1 MEPLPDLSQLD
12 HAQKD
17 TLIVS
22 LSARVVELETTV
34 SELEGRLALNS
45 QNSSKPPSSDGYNKP
60 PPKPK
65 SLRKAG
71 KNPSG
76 GQPGHPGHT
85 LEKSAHPDHIIS
97 HAPPANCGGCGAPL
111 PQGTVVETRQVFDLP
126 PMHYEVTEHQ
136 VMETTCSCGQCYRG
150 EFPENVT
157 APVQYGPQVRAA
169 VVHLSQ
175 HHMLPAQRTAEI
187 MGDLCGLPLSDVTVL
202 AAVSEASELLASTVA
217 AIGQAIVASPVVNA
231 DETGMR
237 VVSKLAWLHVLATTL
252 LTWMGIHQK
261 RGSAA
266 FDAFGLLATF
276 VGTLV
281 HDGWKPYRDLAC
293 VHALCNAHHLR
304 ELTYLFEEMQQTWAK
319 QLIDMLV
326 AACHEVAAA
335 GGSLTTERIA
345 HFRTLYWEII
355 TAGEAANPPAPPS
368 GKRGRTR
375 QSKAVNLLER
385 LRIYA
390 DDVLRFMTD
399 PSVPF
404 TNNLAEQS
412 IRMPK
417 VKQKVSGGFRTFA
430 GAQSFCTI
438 RSYLDTMRKQ
448 GVNPFLALVQT
459 FQRNVPQPRFD

>member
-1 MEPLPDLSQLD
+1 MEPLPDLTQLN

-17 TLIVS
+17 ALIGS
-22 LSARVVELETTV
+22 LYAHVVELEVKV
-34 SELEGRLALNS
+34 SELQGRLALNS
-45 QNSSKPPSSDGYNKP
+45 QNSSKPPASDGYRKP

-65 SLRKAG
+65 SLRESG

-85 LEKSAHPDHIIS
+85 LEKSEHPDHIIT
-97 HAPPANCGGCGAPL
+97 HAPSANCTACGATL
-111 PQGTVVETRQVFDLP
+111 PEGTVVETRQVFDLP
-126 PMHYEVTEHQ
+126 PLRYEVTEHQ
-136 VMETTCSCGQCYRG
+136 VVETTCTCGQCQRG
-150 EFPENVT
+150 EFPQDVT
-157 APVQYGPQVRAA
+157 APVQYGPLVKAAA
-169 VVHLSQ
+169 VHLTQ
-175 HHMLPAQRTAEI
+175 HHMLPAQRTAAI
-187 MGDLCGLPLSDVTVL
+187 MGDLCGLPLSDATVL
-202 AAVSEASELLASTVA
+202 AAVAKAAALLEPTVA
-217 AIGQAIVASPVVNA
+217 AIGQAIIASPVVNA

-237 VVSKLAWLHVLATTL
+237 VDSKLAWLHVLATTL
-252 LTWMGIHQK
+252 LTWMGVHPK

-266 FDAFGLLATF
+266 FDAFGLLANF

-281 HDGWKPYRDLAC
+281 HDGWKSYRDLAC

-304 ELTYLFEEMQQTWAK
+304 ELTYLFEEMQQPWAK

-326 AACHEVAAA
+326 AACHEVAVA
-335 GGSLTTERIA
+335 GGPLTTERIVY
-345 HFRTLYWEII
+345 FRALYWEII
-355 TAGEAANPPAPPS
+355 VAGEAANPRVPPS
-368 GKRGRTR
+368 GKRGRTP

-399 PSVPF
+399 PGVPF
-404 TNNLAEQS
+404 TNNLAEQP

-417 VKQKVSGGFRTFA
+417 VKLKVAGCFRTFA

-459 FQRNVPQPRFD
+459 FQRNVPQPRLD